1 MDKKIEYFDYVLFVF
16 SIFAIIGLTFS
27 FIDRFSTP
35 AEFGTKDFNPFYEYY
50 SNKGI
55 QIILNIQSIFWL
67 TIFSTLLFSLIK
79 KRLNRQ
85 WLIIISIAAISLGIL
100 QWIEMWYGSTFYYGE
115 VRDKQGLGVPIMSM
129 ILFSYVIT
137 KIQGIRN
144 HYKLILILLVIALT
158 YYIFHLFKDSWTL
171 FYEIYIPGTSIPIR

>member
-1 MDKKIEYFDYVLFVF
+1 MDGKIKYSEYVLFVF

-35 AEFGTKDFNPFYEYY
+35 TEFGTKDFNPFYEYY

-55 QIILNIQSIFWL
+55 QIILNIQSILWL

-85 WLIIISIAAISLGIL
+85 WLIIIAIAAISLGIL

-129 ILFSYVIT
+129 ILFSYVISR
-137 KIQGIRN
+137 IQNFGKT
-144 HYKLILILLVIALT
+144 YKSILIFIMIALT
-158 YYIFHLFKDSWTL
+158 YLIFNMVKESWTL
-171 FYEIYIPGTSIPIR
+171 FYEIYIPGTSIPIW